1 MFRGVLLNDTGRWSE
16 ALLSLDDAKKIA
28 LEIGDEAGYFYTQSN
43 AISTYFLR
51 GEYQRVLN
59 LTDPLRLPPNTPG
72 AFATIRCAYL
82 LNRASAAV
90 ALRAGSIAIE
100 SGYEAV
106 ALSRASGSSV
116 NLLHDAI
123 ARHMLVR
130 GLLFAKDV
138 SRAELVMNEAL
149 LPCSTRP
156 RATIQ
161 LKLAEAAISIYQF
174 KWHRATELIE
184 SILATSTAL
193 ASKRDAL
200 ILKISLQEAAND
212 SAGLMDTLGLLSD
225 EVVAHRANVV
235 RDSLSIN
242 ELLAPVLHNL
252 ASDQSERPRSV
263 VAEQLIR
270 ILDGSESEVSHCQRK
285 EIAAL
290 SSRLA
295 EHMGFGTPWC
305 KQIERAAMLRDLGRF
320 TDTSLVFEPSSAA
333 SAAITSFEVTST
345 MKLLSQCGFD
355 EDSLEFK
362 TAQQRYERVDGS
374 GLQGMR
380 TDRIC
385 REAQIVSICEHY
397 FFQLSAAGFSEEAH
411 RSFIT
416 RAMYASGRWYSTE
429 ITAQFAA
436 FIERFWRS
444 RYFKKNHESFM
455 DQSLGSVE
463 ASQ

>member
-1 MFRGVLLNDTGRWSE
+1 M
-16 ALLSLDDAKKIA
+16 
-28 LEIGDEAGYFYTQSN
+28 
-43 AISTYFLR
+43 
-51 GEYQRVLN
+51 
-59 LTDPLRLPPNTPG
+59 
-72 AFATIRCAYL
+72 YL

-90 ALRAGSIAIE
+90 SMRAGSIAIE
-100 SGYEAV
+100 SGYEAI
-106 ALSRASGSSV
+106 AISSPSKGGA

-138 SRAELVMNEAL
+138 GRAELVLNEAS
-149 LPCSTRP
+149 LPCPKHP

-161 LKLAEAAISIYQF
+161 LKLADAAIAIHQF
-174 KWHRATELIE
+174 EWRRAAELID
-184 SILATSTAL
+184 SILSTSTAL

-212 SAGLMDTLGLLSD
+212 SAGLMETLGLLSD
-225 EVVAHRANVV
+225 EVIAHRSNVV
-235 RDSLSIN
+235 RDSLSMN
-242 ELLAPVLHNL
+242 ELVAPVLHNL
-252 ASDQSERPRSV
+252 TSDETKRPRSV

-270 ILDGSESEVSHCQRK
+270 ILDGSESERSHAQRTD
-285 EIAAL
+285 IAVL
-290 SSRLA
+290 SGRLA

-305 KQIERAAMLRDLGRF
+305 KQIERAAMLRDLGKF
-320 TDTSLVFEPSSAA
+320 TNTSLVFEPSSAA
-333 SAAITSFEVTST
+333 SAAITTFEVTST

-380 TDRIC
+380 TDSIC

-397 FFQLSAAGFSEEAH
+397 LSELSAAGFSEDAH
-411 RSFIT
+411 RSFIA

-429 ITAQFAA
+429 ITAQFAS
-436 FIERFWRS
+436 FVERLWRS
-444 RYFKKNHESFM
+444 NYFKTNHESCM
-455 DQSLGSVE
+455 GQSLGSVK

>member
-1 MFRGVLLNDTGRWSE
+1 MTCGVLLNDTGRWSE
-16 ALLSLDDAKKIA
+16 ALVSLDEAKKIA
-28 LEIGDEAGYFYTQSN
+28 LEIGDEVGYFCTQSN
-43 AISTYFLR
+43 SISTYFLR

-59 LTDPLRLPPNTPG
+59 LTDPLRLPPNAVGPLS
-72 AFATIRCAYL
+72 AIRCMYL
-82 LNRASAAV
+82 LNRASSAV
-90 ALRAGSIAIE
+90 SMRAGSIAIE

-106 ALSRASGSSV
+106 ALSASANDGV

-123 ARHMLVR
+123 ARHMLIR

-138 SRAELVMNEAL
+138 SRAELVLSGAF
-149 LPCSTRP
+149 PASPASP

-161 LKLAEAAISIYQF
+161 LKLADAAISIYQF

-184 SILATSTAL
+184 SILTTSTAL

-270 ILDGSESEVSHCQRK
+270 ILDGSESEASHCQRK

-305 KQIERAAMLRDLGRF
+305 RQIERAAMLRDLGKF
-320 TDTSLVFEPSSAA
+320 TNTSLVFEPSSAA
-333 SAAITSFEVTST
+333 SAAITNFEVMST

-362 TAQQRYERVDGS
+362 TAHQRYERVDGS

-380 TDRIC
+380 SDSIC

-397 FFQLSAAGFSEEAH
+397 FIQLSAAGFSEEAH
-411 RSFIT
+411 RSFIA

-429 ITAQFAA
+429 ITAQFAT
-436 FIERFWRS
+436 FVERLWRS
-444 RYFKKNHESFM
+444 GYFKKDHDLSM
-455 DQSLGSVE
+455 DQGLGSVE
-463 ASQ
+463 AS